1 MGPRTGRVSPEKE
14 KIKGELR
21 ELIGERFKTYNKSAE
36 RQIAETEET
45 IATAQER
52 LTGGGERSQP
62 GMPVVTSRLNSEL
75 LQLVVPDVGDRVPDP
90 ADAQVLRYRAVD
102 DPFD

>member
-1 MGPRTGRVSPEKE
+1 MSPEKE

-62 GMPVVTSRLNSEL
+62 DISASYNASMRNSCNWSSRRLIPPGSGQEVGGKAVGVGVSRL
-75 LQLVVPDVGDRVPDP
+75 GW
-90 ADAQVLRYRAVD
+90 
-102 DPFD
+102 

>member
-1 MGPRTGRVSPEKE
+1 MSPEKE

-36 RQIAETEET
+36 HQIAETEET

-62 GMPVVTSRLNSEL
+62 GMPVVTSRLNTEL
-75 LQLVVPDVGDRVPDP
+75 LQLVVPKTHP
-90 ADAQVLRYRAVD
+90 ARLRAGSQRLSGWCRG
-102 DPFD
+102 